1 MKYTTASDKLIIIL
15 NTVSTTKF
23 TFDSVVGINSITV
36 SRMASLSWFTLF
48 ACVLIHTQTFVANW
62 WIGLVTYSYWP
73 IFWSTIQGLLYL
85 SYPVFGLLSE
95 VFRWNFKTI
104 LVSFILMAVSSILML
119 VTSTVWIIG
128 VVYSLW
134 PPIHNIIVPVQV
146 PFLVI
151 GIISVGM
158 FEANAIQFGMDQMFE
173 ASSKQLSSF
182 IRWYFWCA
190 HIGAIVLIY
199 LVIGVCLYGFEC
211 KVDNFEIQDDAIEF
225 VFLIALLSSCIQ
237 LPVSIIGIIACVYY
251 KKKFPIEQA
260 SRKPLRLIYNVLKYS
275 YNHKQPERRSALT
288 FWESDIPS
296 RIDLGKHK
304 YGGPFT
310 YEQVESVKT
319 VIRLL
324 LLMVSLFGFH
334 LSGDGYSV
342 STYIMNTAG
351 CPTAKVFLGLIG
363 NPQHIGFLIVFL
375 CIPLFEILKLWNKFY
390 YVISLESRIWIGLFI
405 CLINEALQC
414 LYSII
419 LQSNLFHCPE
429 VEVFHHHVP
438 VMLKCLVSNLN
449 IVTLNNTCQH
459 FCSSPPVNDTI
470 IYLSVIIMIL
480 HGLAYVLVF
489 STVLEFIC
497 AQSPNE
503 TKGLLIGLW
512 YSMLSIKSF
521 FINIIDTQV
530 LMDTTE
536 FNIYHGTKGVAIFI
550 SLAAFSIVCKKYK
563 YRERNE
569 IVNEQAMIEE
579 QYEREL
585 LMNSHV
591 TEDNY
596 SIN

>member
-1 MKYTTASDKLIIIL
+1 
-15 NTVSTTKF
+15 
-23 TFDSVVGINSITV
+23 
-36 SRMASLSWFTLF
+36 MASLSWFTLF
-48 ACVLIHTQTFVANW
+48 ACVLIHTQVLVGNW
-62 WIGLVTYSYWP
+62 WMGFATYDHWP
-73 IFWSTIQGLLYL
+73 VFWCTFQGLLYL

-95 VFRWNFKTI
+95 ILRLNFKTI
-104 LVSFILMAVSSILML
+104 LVSFLLMALSSILML
-119 VTSTVWIIG
+119 TTSTLWIIG
-128 VVYSLW
+128 VDNSLW
-134 PPIHNIIVPVQV
+134 PQIHNIIVLVQV

-158 FEANAIQFGMDQMFE
+158 FEANAIQFGMNQMFE

-190 HIGAIVLIY
+190 HIGATLMIY
-199 LVIGVCLYGFEC
+199 LVIGVCLYGFNC
-211 KVDNFEIQDDAIEF
+211 KVNNIHFNTIFDDLIVFFCWIAI
-225 VFLIALLSSCIQ
+225 LSSCIQ
-237 LPVSIIGIIACVYY
+237 LLVSIIGIIACVYY

-260 SRKPLRLIYNVLKYS
+260 SRKPLRLIYSVLKYS

-288 FWESDIPS
+288 YWESDIPS

-319 VIRLL
+319 VFRLL

-351 CPTAKVFLGLIG
+351 CPTANVFLGFIG
-363 NPQHIGFLIVFL
+363 NPRHIELLIVSFG
-375 CIPLFEILKLWNKFY
+375 IPIFEILKFY
-390 YVISLESRIWIGLFI
+390 KHFPVLSLLSRIWIGLFI
-405 CLINEALQC
+405 CLVNEQLQC
-414 LYSII
+414 FYSITMEFKAF
-419 LQSNLFHCPE
+419 QCKNMHFEQHN
-429 VEVFHHHVP
+429 VP
-438 VMLKCLVSNLN
+438 VMLKCLMSNVN
-449 IVTLNNTCQH
+449 VNTQNNTCQH
-459 FCSSPPVNDTI
+459 FCSSPPVNDTV
-470 IYLSVIIMIL
+470 IYLIMIL

-530 LMDTTE
+530 PMDTTE

-569 IVNEQAMIEE
+569 VVNEQAMIEE

-585 LMNSHV
+585 LMN
-591 TEDNY
+591 TPCRKIE
-596 SIN
+596 